1 VPVAVF
7 VAMIGGGASARTLTA
22 SAQTTSPP
30 TSSAAQLLTDIQNAR
45 SQPVSGTVVERADL
59 GLPAMPSPSG
69 GGANLRSLLS
79 GSHTL
84 RVWYAGPNQSRIALV
99 TTLGETDVIR
109 NGKDLWV
116 WDSQKNTATHTML
129 PGGAGAGQSACP
141 SLTPSPSPSQSAGAG
156 QTPGPSGGA
165 STSGAANIQTPSP
178 SGSESPSGVANIQT
192 PSPSGS
198 ESPSVTPSLSLTPS
212 GTPSASATAMT
223 PQEISNKIIAKLD
236 PYTNISTRSGVR
248 VSGRAANELVL
259 SPRDA
264 RSLVDRVTV
273 AVDAQKKVP
282 LRVQI
287 FARRYTN
294 PAFEL
299 AFTQVNFAPPNPAQF
314 NFTPPPG
321 ATVKEAKPHKP
332 QGMQQQP
339 PMVVGKGWTSVVIK
353 KIPPQATA
361 TPQASPSGRPGFSI
375 QNLPAVSGSWGS
387 GHLLS
392 SRLFN
397 VLFTDDG
404 RVLAGAVP
412 PQLLYQA
419 AAQAGT
425 K

>member
-1 VPVAVF
+1 
-7 VAMIGGGASARTLTA
+7 
-22 SAQTTSPP
+22 
-30 TSSAAQLLTDIQNAR
+30 
-45 SQPVSGTVVERADL
+45 
-59 GLPAMPSPSG
+59 MPSPSG
-69 GGANLRSLLS
+69 GGSNLRSLLA

-84 RVWYAGPNQSRIALV
+84 RVWYAGPNRSRIALV

-116 WDSQKNTATHTML
+116 WDSQKNTATHMTV
-129 PGGAGAGQSACP
+129 PGGAGASATP
-141 SLTPSPSPSQSAGAG
+141 SLTPSPSPSESGAG
-156 QTPGPSGGA
+156 QSPSPGGSV
-165 STSGAANIQTPSP
+165 STTGAANVQTPSP
-178 SGSESPSGVANIQT
+178 SGSESASA
-192 PSPSGS
+192 
-198 ESPSVTPSLSLTPS
+198 TPSLSLTPS

-223 PQEISNKIIAKLD
+223 PQEVSNKIIAKLD

-248 VSGRAANELVL
+248 VAGRAANELVL
-259 SPRDA
+259 SPRDT
-264 RSLVDRVTV
+264 RSLVDRVTL

-287 FARRYTN
+287 FAKRYTN

-299 AFTQVNFAPPNPAQF
+299 AFTQVNFAQPNPAQF

-332 QGMQQQP
+332 HGMQQQQQP
-339 PMVVGKGWTSVVIK
+339 TVVGKGWTSIVIK

-375 QNLPAVSGSWGS
+375 QNLPAVSGPWGS
-387 GHLLS
+387 GHLLR
-392 SRLFN
+392 SRLFT

-412 PQLLYQA
+412 PAVLYQA
-419 AAQAGT
+419 AAQAGA